1 MDTSTLGP
9 LTLDRF
15 PKAHPSHRSKK
26 QPEVDARTDVVK
38 FTMRDPALSKP
49 KRPPLLSD
57 KALATLAVAFV
68 KSRFWQQQGGVG
80 KEQQSC

>member
-1 MDTSTLGP
+1 M
-9 LTLDRF
+9 DRF

-49 KRPPLLSD
+49 KRPSLLSD

-68 KSRFWQQQGGVG
+68 KSRFWQQQGGGVG